1 MQICSRGLFVYSM
14 KKFLLMKQAPS
25 VTQIASPF
33 SKPLLYVLYRI
44 GREYTHLENEVFG
57 LLQHSCYLFKNFSD
71 KPNENQFTTSKSQ
84 STCCNQEARLSLSLS
99 LAMPVHHTLYI
110 LFVAAAGKFGDLP
123 TCLSRVALTNMSP

>member
-1 MQICSRGLFVYSM
+1 M

-33 SKPLLYVLYRI
+33 SKPLLYVLYCI
-44 GREYTHLENEVFG
+44 GREYAHLQNEVFG
-57 LLQHSCYLFKNFSD
+57 LLQYSCYLFKNFTN
-71 KPNENQFTTSKSQ
+71 KPHESQFTTSKSQ
-84 STCCNQEARLSLSLS
+84 STCCDQEARLSLSLSLSLS